1 MFFLSILKF
10 ELECFIMSFKKLHP
24 LLKEALESVGFET
37 SNPFQKKVLPILKA
51 GADAYIIATKGSGKT
66 TALIIATIQKLKAA
80 AFEDSPRAIIVVK
93 NKQEALDL
101 KDEFERFT
109 KNTDLRVYA
118 LYDEHDIEKQKEEVY
133 YGQDIVIATASRLSK
148 LYFLNGIHLGEIQ
161 LFAIED
167 ADYLG
172 RNNAYNHILRL
183 SESLAK
189 CQYII
194 ISDALNS
201 KISNYQNAFMGNAR
215 LLK

>member
-1 MFFLSILKF
+1 
-10 ELECFIMSFKKLHP
+10 MSFKKLHP
-24 LLKEALESVGFET
+24 LLKESLNEAGFET
-37 SNPFQKKVLPILKA
+37 SNSFQKKALPILKG
-51 GADAYIIATKGSGKT
+51 GADAYVIAPKASGKT
-66 TALIIATIQKLKAA
+66 MALIIATIHKLKAA

-93 NKQEALDL
+93 DKEEALAL

-118 LYDEHDIEKQKEEVY
+118 LYDEYDIEKQKEEVY
-133 YGQDIVIATASRLSK
+133 YGQDIVVATPSRLSK
-148 LYFLNGIHLGEIQ
+148 LYFLNGIHLGQIQ

-183 SESLAK
+183 SESLDK

-194 ISDALNS
+194 IAEEMNA
-201 KISNYQNAFMGNAR
+201 KIKNYQNAFMHNAR
-215 LLK
+215 LIKGK